1 MKPLQTARYITLFFI
16 GLTIIIILVKL
27 TEKKLNLT
35 TYEIL
40 VLILLFSI
48 AIGIHYTV
56 VFMDDIESTGIT
68 TTLDDISQKGILG
81 SLIK

>member
-27 TEKKLNLT
+27 TEKKLNFT

-56 VFMDDIESTGIT
+56 VFLDDIESTGIIN
-68 TTLDDISQKGILG
+68 TLDDISQKGILG
-81 SLIK
+81 SLVK

>member
-1 MKPLQTARYITLFFI
+1 MKPLQIARYATLFFI

-27 TEKKLNLT
+27 SEKNLNLT

-56 VFMDDIESTGIT
+56 VFMDNIESTGIT
-68 TTLDDISQKGILG
+68 NKLDDISKKGILG
-81 SLIK
+81 SLI

>member
-27 TEKKLNLT
+27 TEKKLTFT

-68 TTLDDISQKGILG
+68 NTLYDISQKGILG
-81 SLIK
+81 SLVK

>member
-1 MKPLQTARYITLFFI
+1 MKPLQIARYITLFFI

-27 TEKKLNLT
+27 TEKKLDFT

-56 VFMDDIESTGIT
+56 VFLDDIESTGIIN
-68 TTLDDISQKGILG
+68 TLDDISQKGILG
-81 SLIK
+81 SLVK

>member
-1 MKPLQTARYITLFFI
+1 MKPIQIARYITLFFI

-27 TEKKLNLT
+27 TEKKLNLN

-56 VFMDDIESTGIT
+56 VFLDEIESTGIT

-81 SLIK
+81 SLVK

>member
-27 TEKKLNLT
+27 TEKKLNFT